1 MQDEYDALLGNG
13 TWTLVPHPPGVNVIT
28 GKWLW
33 KNKLRPDGSLERRKA
48 RWVVR
53 GNTQQAGV
61 DFHQTFSPVVKPATI
76 RSVLHLAA
84 SRQWPVHQLDV
95 KNAFLHG
102 DLTERV
108 YCRQPAGFVDPEHP
122 DHVCLLAKSLYG
134 LRQAPRAW
142 FDRLHT
148 YLLHLGFR
156 ATGSDASLF
165 VFHRDGTTAYLVVYV
180 DDIILTASSQQLLR
194 HIVDQLSNE
203 FAIKDLGDLHFFLGV
218 QVTRT
223 NDGFFLQ

>member
-1 MQDEYDALLGNG
+1 
-13 TWTLVPHPPGVNVIT
+13 
-28 GKWLW
+28 
-33 KNKLRPDGSLERRKA
+33 
-48 RWVVR
+48 
-53 GNTQQAGV
+53 
-61 DFHQTFSPVVKPATI
+61 
-76 RSVLHLAA
+76 
-84 SRQWPVHQLDV
+84 
-95 KNAFLHG
+95 LHG

-108 YCRQPAGFVDPEHP
+108 YCRQPAGFIDPEHP

-203 FAIKDLGDLHFFLGV
+203 FAIKDLGDLLFFLGV